1 MVSIDDE
8 CEFHGL
14 FKERIPGPLRWPS
27 LATNLASCPTESES
41 SGASIHYRRSAYILV
56 LRTRT
61 IGGSSTIDSLPAT
74 VDHASQYGSRLG
86 RSALLDFAH
95 REIIPRNVKSP
106 LVHLHILHL
115 KTCCQNWWNNWFHL
129 PAGRCSDSHSRR
141 HIGLS
146 EVDLVTKDIV
156 SPPPPIHP
164 ISMDYHVSE
173 AMLDSCYKPQSKQR
187 TLFSIWKTHWNWS
200 GLHCSRNLLVTLQWK
215 TAASDSDLRIGG

>member
-74 VDHASQYGSRLG
+74 VDHASQSGSRLG

-156 SPPPPIHP
+156 SPPPRFTRFQWIITFPRQCWILV
-164 ISMDYHVSE
+164 ISHSQNKEHYFRFE
-173 AMLDSCYKPQSKQR
+173 RR
-187 TLFSIWKTHWNWS
+187 TGTD
-200 GLHCSRNLLVTLQWK
+200 LVCIAPEIYW
-215 TAASDSDLRIGG
+215 